1 MSSLSAPKC
10 HGSPHDNVSYHVHMT
25 TLQTRPVHTP
35 NAERHAAL
43 AGAWLMSLGSEHT
56 RRAYRGDILGLF
68 AFLDAGDLD
77 ALDAERRH
85 IDAYRLTLT
94 GAPSTVA
101 RKLAAASSFYSYA
114 SAEPGSTIDSH
125 PVRRVVRPRVDADH
139 SDTRGLSEPEA
150 HAYLDAARQDG
161 ARAYAL
167 VALLLTTGARI
178 SEVLG
183 ANLADLQHDAGHRVL
198 VVTRKGG
205 KRQKIAL
212 VPRAL
217 DALAAYLGASAAHGA
232 EIATADAAS
241 ADAPLFTTATGKRWA
256 ASEAFR
262 TVQRIARRAG
272 IDGAV
277 SPHSLRHTH
286 ATIALA
292 HGHPLADL
300 QDSMGH
306 ADPRTTRRYDR
317 ARGRLERSSAY
328 AVASVLG

>member
-1 MSSLSAPKC
+1 
-10 HGSPHDNVSYHVHMT
+10 MT
-25 TLQTRPVHTP
+25 TLQTRPAHTT

-114 SAEPGSTIDSH
+114 SAEGAMPRAESH
-125 PVRRVVRPRVDADH
+125 PVSRVVRPRVDADH
-139 SDTRGLSEPEA
+139 SDTRGLSEAEA

-161 ARAYAL
+161 ARSYAL

-183 ANLADLQHDAGHRVL
+183 ADVSDLQHDTGHRVL

-205 KRQKIAL
+205 KRAKL
-212 VPRAL
+212 PLPPRAV
-217 DALAAYLGASAAHGA
+217 DALGEYLGASAAHGA
-232 EIATADAAS
+232 EIVAADTASD
-241 ADAPLFTTATGKRWA
+241 DAPLFTTATGKRWA

-292 HGHPLADL
+292 HGVALADL

>member
-1 MSSLSAPKC
+1 
-10 HGSPHDNVSYHVHMT
+10 MT
-25 TLQTRPVHTP
+25 TLASYSQTT
-35 NAERHAAL
+35 NADRHAEL
-43 AGAWLMSLGSEHT
+43 AGAWLLSLGSDNT
-56 RRAYRGDILGLF
+56 RRAYRGDIRALF
-68 AFLDAGDLD
+68 AFLDLGGVD
-77 ALDAERRH
+77 ALAAERRD
-85 IDAYRLTLT
+85 IDLWRATLT
-94 GAPSTVA
+94 GGGSTVA

-114 SAEPGSTIDSH
+114 SAEGAMPRAESH
-125 PVRRVVRPRVDADH
+125 PVLRVVRPRVDADH
-139 SDTRGLSEPEA
+139 SATRGLSEAEA
-150 HAYLDAARQDG
+150 RAYLDAAEADG
-161 ARAYAL
+161 PRAHAL

-212 VPRAL
+212 IPRAL

-241 ADAPLFTTATGKRWA
+241 TDAPLFTTATGKRWA

-262 TVQRIARRAG
+262 TVQRIARLAG
-272 IDGAV
+272 IVGAV